1 MIWMDGFGAWV
12 RKAKLH
18 LNDISEVH
26 KAVSYT
32 HLTLPTT

>member
-1 MIWMDGFGAWV
+1 MIWMDGFGDWV

-26 KAVSYT
+26 KDRTKERFYRT
-32 HLTLPTT
+32 